1 MTLYSND
8 NPETTI
14 KNLGFKD
21 EKKAKYSIR
30 VLDKHRREGKIDKK
44 RMMQTVVTLYYR
56 AKHHPYKTKDME
68 SAMKIFSKW
77 IEKNRK
83 K

>member
-1 MTLYSND
+1 M
-8 NPETTI
+8 E
-14 KNLGFKD
+14 
-21 EKKAKYSIR
+21 
-30 VLDKHRREGKIDKK
+30 KIDKK

-83 K
+83 KWKHSEVPEIG